1 MDKLLYK
8 GYLALDNLRN
18 RDSQKKKKNDYLFVK
33 REETEIEGKKEKK
46 VRVRNYK
53 IYVPKENE
61 MSSVKI
67 LNEQKFLKAYL
78 TGEEMEFFRKD
89 NFQRKYLFE
98 VPRLLW
104 QLERL
109 NEIGDYLLL
118 FPNPDY

>member
-33 REETEIEGKKEKK
+33 REETENEGKKEKK

-67 LNEQKFLKAYL
+67 LNEH
-78 TGEEMEFFRKD
+78 
-89 NFQRKYLFE
+89 
-98 VPRLLW
+98 
-104 QLERL
+104 
-109 NEIGDYLLL
+109 IS
-118 FPNPDY
+118 